1 MTTLLRSSIYL
12 IIFALVAV
20 GGGVFIANAIS
31 RPTEGDSNTY
41 RAEFSNVSGLR
52 VGNDVRSLG
61 VRVGK
66 VTSVEPI
73 RRDGTSLALV
83 TFSAAEDQHLYQDSK
98 VAIRYLN
105 LTGIRYLD
113 LQQKS
118 SAGHPL
124 AAGSTF
130 GLASTIPSFDITE
143 IFHGLAPIFAVMS
156 PEDINHFSQSM
167 LALVE
172 GDGSGFGRVLGSLN
186 RVLSV
191 VDDRSAVIDVLVDN
205 LRRLSVSLS
214 GRSGVVTPIV
224 GYLADLA
231 TVLAERLPELRHI
244 ADFSGE
250 TLISV
255 DRFLGSV
262 GLRDNRTPDLD
273 AIIGQIMPFA
283 KSVVG
288 ILALTPGILSA
299 LNGILPTAGTQPT
312 AVSCSRGR
320 AALPANIAIFV
331 RDTQV
336 TLCKR

>member
-1 MTTLLRSSIYL
+1 MNTLLRSSIYL
-12 IIFALVAV
+12 LIFALVAV
-20 GGGVFIANAIS
+20 GGGAFIANAIN
-31 RPTEGDSNTY
+31 RPTDGDSVTY

-66 VTSVEPI
+66 VTAVDPI
-73 RRDGTSLALV
+73 RRDGTSLAAV
-83 TFSAAEDQHLYQDSK
+83 TFSVTTDQHLYGDSK
-98 VAIRYLN
+98 IAIRYLN

-113 LQQKS
+113 LQQKAS
-118 SAGHPL
+118 TGRPL

-130 GLASTIPSFDITE
+130 GVASTIPSFDITE

-156 PEDINHFSQSM
+156 PDDINHFSQSM

-172 GDGSGFGRVLGSLN
+172 GDGSGFGRVLNSLN
-186 RVLSV
+186 KVLSV
-191 VDDRSAVIDVLVDN
+191 VDDRSAVVNVLVNN
-205 LRRLSVSLS
+205 LQRLSTSLT

-224 GYLADLA
+224 GYLSDLA

-244 ADFSGE
+244 ADFSGA

-255 DRFLGSV
+255 DRFLGSL
-262 GLRDNRTPDLD
+262 GFRDNRTPDLD

-283 KSVVG
+283 RTAVG

-299 LNGILPTAGTQPT
+299 LNGILPTAGTQPSSFT
-312 AVSCSRGR
+312 CSRGR
-320 AALPANIAIFV
+320 ATIPPKVAIFV
-331 RDTQV
+331 RETQV